1 MWFKLNKKTFLLGLQ
16 SLFLSGLIACGS
28 GGASVSVMPSLDKF
42 QQKTNADVKI
52 DILFVVDD
60 SGSMKPEQEAVYK
73 NFKNFIELFYD
84 KGFDFRVAVTKTSAY
99 GTTVKCRKINEN
111 GTFGSARNC
120 TLEDYNSGNYI
131 ATETG
136 LTPKEFRCGYGNDCG
151 DNSQFQSQS
160 ELSGTEDEESNDT
173 LKTTIGNGTP
183 AEGTDHILASH
194 GHYKLTKNQMI
205 AKFKKN
211 ILVGL
216 AGTGDE
222 RALESA
228 ETVIRN
234 MKRFYTSSDMQ
245 FPRPNAHLAVIH
257 VGDEGDGP
265 VPGDDGTKI
274 RTLSKDTIG
283 ERHFGSNKGASTGDS
298 DNCIYNEKSPVIICK
313 STLGSLRSSSI
324 NTTWLEDYDPITL
337 VASDNYVM
345 ADHLAS
351 VDSYLEA
358 LKKHEPTATASVHAI
373 QDLPAQQ
380 YVPDFLPA
388 TAFDSS
394 GYNTV
399 GNQIGYFQAYMAHK
413 SGGLILSKDANFG
426 TSLSALGDHIS
437 SLASSFPL
445 SELLDTNAI
454 NTLEVYV
461 QGINGNRA
469 LPRSSQNGYTYDGIN
484 NRINFHG
491 SMIPPQGAL
500 IGVSYTSGTL
510 TP

>member
-1 MWFKLNKKTFLLGLQ
+1 MRFQLNNKAFLLALQ
-16 SLFLSGLIACGS
+16 SLFLSGLMACG
-28 GGASVSVMPSLDKF
+28 GGKVSVSVMPSVDQF
-42 QQKTNADVKI
+42 QQHTNADVKI

-60 SGSMKPEQEAVYK
+60 SGSMKPEQQAVYN

-84 KGFDFRVAVTKTSAY
+84 KGFDFRVAVAKTSAY
-99 GTTVKCRKINEN
+99 GTSVRCQKINAN
-111 GTFGSARNC
+111 GTLGNARNC
-120 TLEDYNSGNYI
+120 TLTEYNSGEYI

-151 DNSQFQSQS
+151 HNSQFQSQS

-183 AEGTDHILASH
+183 TEGTDHILASH
-194 GHYKLTKNQMI
+194 GHYKLTKLQMI
-205 AKFKKN
+205 EKFKKN

-216 AGTGDE
+216 GGTGDE

-234 MKRFYTSSDMQ
+234 MKRFYTSTDTQ

-265 VPGDDGTKI
+265 VPGDSGTAI
-274 RTLSKDTIG
+274 RTLNKDTVG
-283 ERHFGSNKGASTGDS
+283 TRLFGSNKGALKTSS
-298 DNCIYNEKSPVIICK
+298 SSCEYNESPVIICK
-313 STLGSLRSSSI
+313 STWGSLRSSTI
-324 NTTWLEDYDPITL
+324 NNDVWPEIYEPIVL
-337 VASDNYVM
+337 VEQENYVM
-345 ADHLAS
+345 VDHLAS
-351 VDSYLEA
+351 VESYLDA
-358 LKKHEPTATASVHAI
+358 LRKHEPTATVSVHAI
-373 QDLPAQQ
+373 QDLPAKQ
-380 YVPDFLPA
+380 YIPDFLPS

-394 GYNTV
+394 GYNSISNHV
-399 GNQIGYFQAYMAHK
+399 GYYQAYMAYK

-426 TSLSALGDHIS
+426 ASLSALGDHIS

-445 SELLDTNAI
+445 SETLDSNAI
-454 NTLEVYV
+454 MTLEVYV
-461 QGINGNRA
+461 EGVNGNRA
-469 LPRSSQNGYTYDGIN
+469 LPQSAQNGYTYDAIN

-500 IGVSYTSGTL
+500 IGLSYTSSKL
-510 TP
+510 SP